1 MKLNF
6 KFRNLWRARS
16 GDGNGNGATLEAN
29 EVVPASRIP
38 RKEEMSTRL
47 KEGFDNLSD
56 LLRNINKK
64 LESQQDQSLDMNA
77 HVRDVPDLLRGV
89 HQQIMNQQQ
98 TFSALRDTLIGVERA
113 IDGQSNSLR
122 ELESG
127 FQDTLTKFHGSQDRA
142 LETFQTAQ
150 RDTLESFRRSQER
163 QCRQFEEVLK
173 QTQHSFTKLLVLFF
187 AATMGAVLLAIL
199 FSRGPL

>member
-1 MKLNF
+1 MKTRF
-6 KFRNLWRARS
+6 SWRRLFPGRS
-16 GDGNGNGATLEAN
+16 GGNGASDGDVL
-29 EVVPASRIP
+29 PATRIS
-38 RKEEMSTRL
+38 RKEETTVRL
-47 KEGFDNLSD
+47 KEGFDNLSN
-56 LLRNINKK
+56 LLANINSK
-64 LESQQDQSLDMNA
+64 LEHQKDQSSDLTS
-77 HVRDVPDLLRGV
+77 HVRDLPDLLRGV
-89 HQQIMNQQQ
+89 HQQILGQQQ

-127 FQDTLTKFHGSQDRA
+127 FKDTIQRFHGSQDRA
-142 LETFQTAQ
+142 LETFQSAQ

-163 QCRQFEEVLK
+163 QCRQFEEVLR

-199 FSRGPL
+199 FSRGPF